1 MTRSPLPSLILV
13 PVDLGD
19 FRRRPYDMAVELA
32 RLNGAR
38 IILLAVIDDSF
49 PYPDIFSFHSPNE
62 DYYKTIRD
70 RALET
75 MTRLVEEAP
84 PDVDVEIMISRGKP
98 WKVIVEVA
106 EQEGCELIIM
116 KTRGTHGLEQA
127 ILGSVT
133 DKVLRATP
141 CPVLVV
147 PMRRR
152 EPEREEDA
160 QR

>member
-1 MTRSPLPSLILV
+1 MAKALPSRILV

-38 IILLAVIDDSF
+38 IVLLAVIDDSF

-70 RALET
+70 RAMDS
-75 MTRLVEEAP
+75 MTKLVEEAP
-84 PDVDVEIMISRGKP
+84 ADVQIEILVSRGKP

-106 EQEGCELIIM
+106 QQESCDLIIM
-116 KTRGTHGLEQA
+116 KTRGSRGLEHA
-127 ILGSVT
+127 FLGSVT
-133 DKVLRATP
+133 DKVLRAAP

-147 PMRRR
+147 PMSKR
-152 EPEREEDA
+152 PATTEESSN
-160 QR
+160 R